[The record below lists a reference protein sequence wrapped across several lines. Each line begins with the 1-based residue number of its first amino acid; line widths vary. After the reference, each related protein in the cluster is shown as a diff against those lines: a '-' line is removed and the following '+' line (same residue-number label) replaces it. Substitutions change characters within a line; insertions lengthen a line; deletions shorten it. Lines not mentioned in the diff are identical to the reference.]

1 MAEAHGVS
9 EATVQRIWKQHSLK
23 PHLTKTFKLS
33 RDKQFVEKL
42 NYLPEWFLLP
52 GDVAMRTS
60 VQLDPRQ
67 IVYLLLVSFAL
78 TVPAAEAA
86 TGSAM
91 PAPNVSLV
99 NPGPIGQATTT
110 AMFAQFAIG
119 PDNTTFFTLL
129 NTGTGPVSGNLILT
143 SKDGNP
149 VNVKLATGSIQATGA
164 TVPVSIP
171 EGGVQFVTAAPIS
184 PTDPTITTGWARV
197 ESSGGTLGGVC
208 TFQYAPGSRLQYI
221 VGVLSSETVAAA
233 TIPVDDDAPN
243 RATGFAVG
251 NPSIVDT
258 LTLKVQT
265 VNADGTLGATL
276 TSIRLGPGKQT
287 ASFFY
292 QDAGASPTFKGS
304 VVITEQ
310 SGKPFVIV
318 ALVGNQGLY
327 TAIPVIPAKAP
338 NIP

>member
-1 MAEAHGVS
+1 MLQSTA
-9 EATVQRIWKQHSLK
+9 L
-23 PHLTKTFKLS
+23 
-33 RDKQFVEKL
+33 
-42 NYLPEWFLLP
+42 
-52 GDVAMRTS
+52 
-60 VQLDPRQ
+60 Q
-67 IVYLLLVSFAL
+67 IGQ
-78 TVPAAEAA
+78 AAA
-86 TGSAM
+86 GSSM
-91 PAPNVSLV
+91 PALDVSLV
-99 NPGPIGQATTT
+99 NPGPIGLATTT
-110 AMFAQFAIG
+110 AMFAQFAVG

-143 SKDGNP
+143 SNDGNP
-149 VNVKLATGSIQATGA
+149 ANVKLTTGSIQATGH

-184 PTDPTITTGWARV
+184 PTDTTITTGWARV

-208 TFQYAPGSRLQYI
+208 TFEYAPGSKLQYV
-221 VGVLSSETVAAA
+221 VGVLSSATVTAA
-233 TIPVDDDAPN
+233 TIPVDDNAPS

-251 NPSIVDT
+251 NPSIADT
-258 LTLKVQT
+258 LTLKVQA

-276 TSIRLGPGKQT
+276 TPVQLGPGKQS

-310 SGKPFVIV
+310 SGKPFVVV
-318 ALVGNQGLY
+318 ALVANQGLF

-338 NIP
+338 NVP